1 LNFLTATESLDV
13 RGKTCPYP
21 ILETGASL
29 RKLKTGEIL
38 EVLVD
43 YMPSVRDGL
52 PNFLEKYECRY
63 EKAEVKS
70 PGGDVYWRFLIKK
83 SENLK

>member
-1 LNFLTATESLDV
+1 MALTPTESLDV

-21 ILETGASL
+21 ILETGAAL
-29 RKLKTGEIL
+29 RKMNQGDVL

-52 PNFLEKYECRY
+52 PNFCKRY
-63 EKAEVKS
+63 DCEFESTEESSPEGTYWKFYIGKS
-70 PGGDVYWRFLIKK
+70 DKL
-83 SENLK
+83 

>member
-1 LNFLTATESLDV
+1 MALTPTESLDV

-21 ILETGASL
+21 ILETGAAL
-29 RKLKTGEIL
+29 RNIDAGEVL

-52 PNFLEKYECRY
+52 PNFCKKYDCEF
-63 EKAEVKS
+63 ESSEQNSGENA
-70 PGGDVYWRFLIKK
+70 YWKFLIEK
-83 SENLK
+83 SEKL

>member
-1 LNFLTATESLDV
+1 MAMKPKETLDV

-21 ILETGASL
+21 ILETGAGL
-29 RKLKTGEIL
+29 RKLNAGDVL

-52 PNFLEKYECRY
+52 PNFCKKYECKF
-63 EKAEVKS
+63 ESKEEA
-70 PGGDVYWRFLIKK
+70 GGDYWVFLIEK
-83 SENLK
+83 SDKL

>member
-1 LNFLTATESLDV
+1 MNFLTATESLDV

-21 ILETGASL
+21 ILDTGGSL
-29 RKLKTGEIL
+29 RKMDSGEVL

-52 PNFLEKYECRY
+52 PKFLTKYECKY
-63 EKAEVKS
+63 EKAEIKS
-70 PGGDVYWRFLIKK
+70 PGVESYWRFVIKK
-83 SENLK
+83 SDKI

>member
-1 LNFLTATESLDV
+1 MALAPTESLDV

-21 ILETGASL
+21 ILETGAAL
-29 RKLKTGEIL
+29 RKMNQGEVL

-52 PNFLEKYECRY
+52 PNFCKKYDCKFESSEENSS
-63 EKAEVKS
+63 EKA
-70 PGGDVYWRFLIKK
+70 YWKFLIEK
-83 SENLK
+83 SEKL